1 MRVKSRDSSFIHDS
15 ASIMGDLV
23 IWEECPIAAGA
34 VLRGDYGS
42 IRVGSRTS
50 VQKNSVLHARFREA
64 CILAVTCR
72 LDTVPLFTIVSER
85 FRGDRTWVPR
95 PVITLP

>member
-42 IRVGSRTS
+42 IRVGNRTS

-64 CILAVTCR
+64 CIVGSDLQIGHGSVIHNC
-72 LDTVPLFTIVSER
+72 ER
-85 FRGDRTWVPR
+85 KISR
-95 PVITLP
+95 